1 MSDYNPI
8 DRPSHYAEGRKYEP
22 IDVIADWEL
31 NYRLGNVC
39 KYISRAGRKNCAI
52 EDLKKAAFYLNREIE
67 SLEAAKSPYAVTYED
82 VLEDYAACASDGY
95 DVRRSLDDQ
104 HDLWDDS
111 LGPLEPPQND
121 YLGDAEWDAAYAVAK
136 QYEREAV
143 EAKAAMMGQFCD
155 FDIDELHKDLDQ
167 FENNEVIRT
176 FERRGLIF
184 GVDKQGRTY
193 VLGAG
198 GISK

>member
-1 MSDYNPI
+1 MTHDPI
-8 DRPSHYAEGRKYEP
+8 NSPSHYAEGRKYEP
-22 IDVIADWEL
+22 IDVIADWGL

-39 KYISRAGRKNCAI
+39 KYISRAGRKNCAV

-82 VLEDYAACASDGY
+82 VLQDYAACASEGY
-95 DVRRSLDDQ
+95 DFRQALDDQ
-104 HDLWDDS
+104 YDLWDDS
-111 LGPLEPPQND
+111 LGPIESLEVD
-121 YLGDAEWDAAYAVAK
+121 YLGDAEWDASYSVAQ
-136 QYEREAV
+136 QYKREEI

-155 FDIDELHKDLDQ
+155 FNVDELHKDLDQ
-167 FENNEVIRT
+167 FETDEIVRT

-193 VLGAG
+193 ILGAE
-198 GISK
+198 

>member
-1 MSDYNPI
+1 MTHDPI
-8 DRPSHYAEGRKYEP
+8 NSPSHYAEGRKYEP

-31 NYRLGNVC
+31 NYRLGNAC
-39 KYISRAGRKNCAI
+39 KYISRAGRKNCAV
-52 EDLKKAAFYLNREIE
+52 EDLKKAVFYLNREIE

-95 DVRRSLDDQ
+95 DFRLALDDQ
-104 HDLWDDS
+104 YALWDDS
-111 LGPLEPPQND
+111 LGPAEPPQVD
-121 YLGDAEWDAAYAVAK
+121 YLGDAEWDAASSVAE
-136 QYEREAV
+136 QYKREAI
-143 EAKAAMMGQFCD
+143 EARAAMMGQFCD
-155 FDIDELHKDLDQ
+155 FDVNELHKDLDQ
-167 FENNEVIRT
+167 FENDEVIRT

-198 GISK
+198 GVSQ